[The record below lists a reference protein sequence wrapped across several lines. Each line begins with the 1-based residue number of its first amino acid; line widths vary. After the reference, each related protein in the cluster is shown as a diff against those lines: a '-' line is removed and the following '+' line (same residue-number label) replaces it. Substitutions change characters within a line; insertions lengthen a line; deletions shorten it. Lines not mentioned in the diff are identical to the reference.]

1 MMTAIMETTGSTAT
15 VTNTAT
21 HVATIMTA
29 MTIMIAMRPADGTGL
44 TIRICRPALPGAIT
58 YLRAWNAN

>member
-1 MMTAIMETTGSTAT
+1 MPASMETTGSTVT
-15 VTNTAT
+15 VTNTAML
-21 HVATIMTA
+21 VATIMTA
-29 MTIMIAMRPADGTGL
+29 TTIRIAMRPADGTGL